1 MNVLF
6 VQFISGLVGGNLV
19 GAGFKYL
26 NLGYLGNSLTGVI
39 GGVLFGQLL
48 QSLTGTGGTE
58 GASDMQIFLISLA
71 GGALGGA
78 LMTAIAGWLKGM
90 LSGRS

>member
-1 MNVLF
+1 MNVLL

-26 NLGYLGNSLTGVI
+26 DLGFLGNSLAGMI

-48 QSLTGTGGTE
+48 QSFTGTGGIE

-71 GGALGGA
+71 GGALMA
-78 LMTAIAGWLKGM
+78 AIAGWLKGM